1 VEKKQLDF
9 YKISSIVLYMG
20 AVIFFGLGLYYP
32 IMKTKILFGFQQ
44 DSSYLVGT
52 ISYFFREQE
61 YFLGVLLLLFSFILP
76 ILKFILI
83 GLSLMNWTT
92 EIQQRLI
99 HWLNSVNK
107 WAMLDVFVVALV
119 IVNIKTGNGLIKTQL
134 EVGTTFFGIAI
145 VCLMLCT
152 QILAKQPKKIVIKT
166 QNSDAN

>member
-1 VEKKQLDF
+1 
-9 YKISSIVLYMG
+9 
-20 AVIFFGLGLYYP
+20 
-32 IMKTKILFGFQQ
+32 MKTKILFGFQQ